1 MSPVRRARGFT
12 LLEMMIALAILSV
25 ITAMSYAA
33 LQQMDDWADPQ
44 SAASDLSGALA
55 LARARAVESGSD
67 VWFIVYEDIN
77 RQGTAGQGHG
87 AYFIVEDKRFDFING
102 SGPPPASGNLLTYAN
117 FQPPGNINP
126 LGEQGLLVD
135 YKYLDAYSMSTKPST
150 VRFGVS
156 GAVQYDPPFTEL
168 TPSACSF
175 CSGSPRRGAIV
186 FGADGSAR
194 FFDGS
199 GTPVVLGASNI
210 AQRSA
215 ALGLIST
222 DQLREYIFAVSAP
235 VGFIGMK
242 KK

>member
-1 MSPVRRARGFT
+1 MSTVRRTRGFT

-25 ITAMSYAA
+25 LTALSISAI
-33 LQQMDDWADPQ
+33 QRMDDWADPQ
-44 SAASDLSGALA
+44 SAASDLSGALS

-67 VWFIVYEDIN
+67 VWFIIYEDIN
-77 RQGTAGQGHG
+77 RDGDAGQGNG
-87 AYFIVEDKRFDFING
+87 AYFLIEDRRYDFLTG
-102 SGPPPASGNLLTYAN
+102 SGPAPTSGTLLTYPT
-117 FQPPGNINP
+117 FQPPDNVEP
-126 LGEQGLLVD
+126 LREQGFLVD
-135 YKYLDAYSMSTKPST
+135 SKYLDAYSMSAKPST

-156 GAVQYDPPFTEL
+156 GTVQYDAPFATL
-168 TPSACSF
+168 TPTACSF
-175 CSGSPRRGAIV
+175 CSGTPKRGAIV

-194 FFDGS
+194 FFDGA
-199 GTPVVLGASNI
+199 GTQVVLGSGNI

-222 DQLREYIFAVSAP
+222 DGLREFIFAVSAP

>member
-12 LLEMMIALAILSV
+12 LLEMMIALAILGV

-44 SAASDLSGALA
+44 SAASDLSGSLS

-67 VWFIVYEDIN
+67 VWFIVYENIN
-77 RQGTAGQGHG
+77 RAGVGGQGHG
-87 AYFIVEDKRFDFING
+87 AYFIIEDKRFDFLNG
-102 SGPPPASGNLLTYAN
+102 SGPPPSSGSLLTYAN
-117 FQPPGNINP
+117 FLPPGNVTP
-126 LGEQGLLVD
+126 LREQGLLVD
-135 YKYLDAYSMSTKPST
+135 SKYLDAYSMSAKAST

-156 GAVQYDPPFTEL
+156 GALKYDPPFKEL
-168 TPSACSF
+168 TPSGCSF
-175 CSGSPRRGAIV
+175 CSGNPKRGAIV
-186 FGADGSAR
+186 FGADGAAR

-199 GTPVVLGASNI
+199 GAPVVLGTSNI

-222 DQLREYIFAVSAP
+222 DQLREFIFAVSAP